1 MYLEYGSKETEYLK
15 SRDKL
20 LGKSIDKIGHIYR
33 ELDTDAFSSVVK
45 HIIGQ
50 QISTSAQVTIVK
62 RLYEKIGLVNA
73 KNIYNIERDSLQK
86 IGISFRKAD
95 YIKDFAQKVFL
106 GEFNIEAIHDMSDE
120 NVIKELSS
128 LKGVGVW
135 TAEMIMIFC
144 LKRPDVV
151 SFNDLAIIRGMKI
164 LYNLESVDKNT
175 FLKYSKL
182 YSPYGTVGS
191 LYLWAI
197 SANDDY
203 AK

>member
-73 KNIYNIERDSLQK
+73 KNIYNIKRDSLQK
-86 IGISFRKAD
+86 IGK
-95 YIKDFAQKVFL
+95 
-106 GEFNIEAIHDMSDE
+106 
-120 NVIKELSS
+120 
-128 LKGVGVW
+128 
-135 TAEMIMIFC
+135 
-144 LKRPDVV
+144 
-151 SFNDLAIIRGMKI
+151 
-164 LYNLESVDKNT
+164 
-175 FLKYSKL
+175 
-182 YSPYGTVGS
+182 
-191 LYLWAI
+191 
-197 SANDDY
+197 
-203 AK
+203 